1 MKKIYSSCLLALCT
15 ALAACNADNAADPAP
30 VQAKLPAATSSASPM
45 PSSHALAS
53 SSISAQGMR
62 AMSPLQSLLNV
73 FAAQEAAPWPAFDGV
88 SGVQW
93 RDPKP
98 LENSDS
104 TGPDTTHNRSG
115 NLLLSGFGV
124 VDVPDGKMGAEA
136 GTKKDNEGNVGVTLN
151 GNADTVQ
158 LIVLQKFYPSD
169 NTQDIIQRQL
179 TTDATVKPI
188 ADQCA
193 LDYGTTAT
201 NTQKNVFYQINFG
214 TPTPIY
220 AETYVDADGGNQGPG
235 TTTFVFY
242 RSKPT
247 QRIAAMRC
255 KEH

>member
-1 MKKIYSSCLLALCT
+1 MKKTYSICLLAFCMT
-15 ALAACNADNAADPAP
+15 LAACNADKAADPAP
-30 VQAKLPAATSSASPM
+30 VQAKPTAATSSASSV

-53 SSISAQGMR
+53 SSIPAQGMR
-62 AMSPLQSLLNV
+62 VMSPLQSLLNV
-73 FAAQEAAPWPAFDGV
+73 FVAKEAAPWPAFDGV

-98 LENSDS
+98 LKNPDS
-104 TGPDTTHNRSG
+104 TGPDTTYNRSG

-124 VDVPDGKMGAEA
+124 VDVPDGKVGAEA
-136 GTKKDNEGNVGVTLN
+136 GTKKDNEGNAGVTLN
-151 GNADTVQ
+151 GNAEAVQ
-158 LIVLQKFYPSD
+158 LIALQKFYPSD

-179 TTDATVKPI
+179 AADATVKPI

-201 NTQKNVFYQINFG
+201 NTQKNAFYQINLG
-214 TPTPIY
+214 TATPIY

>member
-1 MKKIYSSCLLALCT
+1 
-15 ALAACNADNAADPAP
+15 
-30 VQAKLPAATSSASPM
+30 
-45 PSSHALAS
+45 
-53 SSISAQGMR
+53 
-62 AMSPLQSLLNV
+62 MSPLQNLLNV
-73 FAAQEAAPWPAFDGV
+73 FSAQEAASWPSFDAV
-88 SGVQW
+88 QGVQW

-98 LENSDS
+98 LENPDS
-104 TGPDTTHNRSG
+104 TGPDMTHDRSG
-115 NLLLSGFGV
+115 HLLLSGFGI
-124 VDVPDGKMGAEA
+124 VDVPDGKLGAEA

-158 LIVLQKFYPSD
+158 SVALLKFYPSD

-179 TTDATVKPI
+179 SMDATIQLI

-201 NTQKNVFYQINFG
+201 NMQKNAFFQVSLG
-214 TPTPIY
+214 TTTPIY

-255 KEH
+255 KEHSAA